1 MYYVFNVLCLLKLI
15 LGSTILGSTIP
26 TPSSVGMPTP
36 ARALFAPT
44 PPEQGICN
52 IECPETRT
60 RKRCTP
66 HEKTKRILKRGGFP
80 LTPHEEEKEEE
91 KETPPVDEEEK

>member
-15 LGSTILGSTIP
+15 LGSTIP
-26 TPSSVGMPTP
+26 TPASVGMPTP

-44 PPEQGICN
+44 PPEQGIFS
-52 IECPETRT
+52 IECPETRK
-60 RKRCTP
+60 RKRFTP